1 VTANFIDPL
10 IEPSLPELRFLYMY
24 DEKVPIGEQVQELTL
39 KNVSPLA
46 LTLSLEATSPFS
58 LDIRGM
64 ALEPQQSA
72 TVQVGFQPG
81 FLGDRVSGTH
91 EAPLLITYKE
101 HPQQDKVK
109 LHGELC
115 FPNLTFDVA
124 KVELGCV
131 LNDQPRSQ
139 VVTIT
144 NPSRVEARYT
154 WCFASQQDTPKLF
167 DVLPIR
173 GLLLP
178 GESQRAEVLYKG
190 GIDCKAKALALCEVA
205 GGPEYELPMVAESS
219 AIVHRLDK
227 TLIDFGLLQYDRVED
242 AEMYVFNTGKVPVT
256 FSVLLASL
264 SRSNVLEVLP
274 TRRAL

>member
-1 VTANFIDPL
+1 
-10 IEPSLPELRFLYMY
+10 M
-24 DEKVPIGEQVQELTL
+24 
-39 KNVSPLA
+39 
-46 LTLSLEATSPFS
+46 
-58 LDIRGM
+58 
-64 ALEPQQSA
+64 
-72 TVQVGFQPG
+72 
-81 FLGDRVSGTH
+81 
-91 EAPLLITYKE
+91 
-101 HPQQDKVK
+101 
-109 LHGELC
+109 
-115 FPNLTFDVA
+115 A
-124 KVELGCV
+124 KVDLGCV
-131 LNDQPRSQ
+131 LNDQPRSA

-178 GESQRAEVLYKG
+178 GESQRAEILYKG

-219 AIVHRLDK
+219 AIVYRLDK
-227 TLIDFGLLQYDRVED
+227 TLIDFGLQQYDRFED
-242 AEMYVFNTGKVPVT
+242 TEMYVFNTGKVPVT

-274 TRRAL
+274 GSGRIAAGDKQRIAIRLLPGMPTKLREAFHIQVAHPHAHPHPHPHPYPTLTLTLTLTLTPTLTSRWRTLSRRRWW

>member
-1 VTANFIDPL
+1 MTANFIDPL

-39 KNVSPLA
+39 TNVSPLA
-46 LTLSLEATSPFS
+46 LTLSLEAASPFS
-58 LDIRGM
+58 LDIKGM
-64 ALEPQQSA
+64 ALEPQQSS
-72 TVQVGFQPG
+72 TVQVSFHPG

-124 KVELGCV
+124 KVDLGCV
-131 LNDQPRSQ
+131 LNDQPRST

-154 WCFASQQDTPKLF
+154 WCFASAVATESHNKLQKQRRRNSMSTT
-167 DVLPIR
+167 R
-173 GLLLP
+173 G
-178 GESQRAEVLYKG
+178 
-190 GIDCKAKALALCEVA
+190 
-205 GGPEYELPMVAESS
+205 
-219 AIVHRLDK
+219 
-227 TLIDFGLLQYDRVED
+227 
-242 AEMYVFNTGKVPVT
+242 
-256 FSVLLASL
+256 
-264 SRSNVLEVLP
+264 
-274 TRRAL
+274 